1 MEFEPVIG
9 LEIHVQMDTKTK
21 MFCSCPVEFGAEP
34 NSNVC
39 PVCLGLPGSLPVI
52 NRRAVEFAIR
62 AGLAL
67 NCQINT
73 KSVFARKNYFYPDLP
88 KGYQISQYEE
98 PIAVNGW
105 LEVNGKRI
113 RIRRLHIEEDAG
125 KNIHEGSKTLVD
137 LNRAGTPLMEI
148 VTEPDIDSPQ
158 LAREFLEKLR
168 NIMRYTGVSRAD
180 MEKGQLRC
188 DINLSIRPK
197 GSKEFGTRVE
207 IKNVNSFRFVQKAIE
222 AEMERQIKLVLSGQ
236 KVVQETRTFDPSTGL
251 THPMRSKEE
260 AEDYRYFPDPDL
272 LPLVV
277 PVEWIEEIKRT
288 MPELPEERFQRF
300 VKDYSLDE
308 YSARVLT
315 DNKELGDFFED
326 ALKHYNKEP
335 KLVANWLLNDLL
347 GNLSE
352 VGKDIEDSPVSP
364 KGLAELVRLIKEGT
378 LSSKLAKEV
387 LKEMVTTGKDPN
399 EVVEEK
405 GLKQVSDEG
414 QIRAFIEEVLK
425 ENPKEVERYRSGEEK
440 VFGFLVGQVMKKAKG
455 KANIRKV
462 LRLMEGIE
470 DRRAYFITFAVV
482 YMDEAGL
489 WSQGRCEGQIL
500 YEPRGSGGFGYDPIF
515 QPEGYTKSM
524 AELSAEEKNLISHR
538 GRAIRNLLRLIK
550 MLK

>member
-21 MFCSCPVEFGAEP
+21 MFCSCSVEFGAEP

-52 NRRAVEFAIR
+52 NKRAVEFAIR

-73 KSVFARKNYFYPDLP
+73 RSVFARKNYFYPDLP

-105 LEVNGKRI
+105 LEVNGKRV

-125 KNIHEGSKTLVD
+125 KNIHEGSKTYVD

-158 LAREFLEKLR
+158 MAREFLEKLR

-188 DINLSIRPK
+188 DINLSVRPK
-197 GSKEFGTRVE
+197 GSKELGTRVE

-222 AEMERQIKLVLSGQ
+222 SEMERQIKLLLSGE
-236 KVVQETRTFDPSTGL
+236 KIVQETRTFDPSTGL
-251 THPMRSKEE
+251 THTMRTKEE

-272 LPLVV
+272 LPLVI
-277 PVEWIEEIKRT
+277 PPQWLEEIKAD
-288 MPELPEERFQRF
+288 MPELPEQRLERFI
-300 VKDYSLDE
+300 KGLGLDE
-308 YSARVLT
+308 YSAKVLT
-315 DNKELGDFFED
+315 DNKELGDFFEES
-326 ALKHYNKEP
+326 LKHYRQDP
-335 KLVANWLLNDLL
+335 KLTANWLLNDLL

-352 VGKDIEDSPVSP
+352 AGQEIESSPVSP
-364 KGLAELVRLIKEGT
+364 QSLAELVKLIKENV

-387 LKEMVTTGKDPN
+387 IKDMVLTGKSPAQI
-399 EVVEEK
+399 VEEK

-414 QIRAFIEEVLK
+414 QIKSMIEEVLR
-425 ENPKEVERYRSGEEK
+425 ENSKEVERFKAGEEK

-455 KANIRKV
+455 KANPQVVNKILKEV
-462 LRLMEGIE
+462 L
-470 DRRAYFITFAVV
+470 
-482 YMDEAGL
+482 
-489 WSQGRCEGQIL
+489 
-500 YEPRGSGGFGYDPIF
+500 
-515 QPEGYTKSM
+515 
-524 AELSAEEKNLISHR
+524 SH
-538 GRAIRNLLRLIK
+538 
-550 MLK
+550 

>member
-39 PVCLGLPGSLPVI
+39 PVCLWLPGSLPVI

-137 LNRAGTPLMEI
+137 LNRAGTPLREI

-455 KANIRKV
+455 KANPQ
-462 LRLMEGIE
+462 
-470 DRRAYFITFAVV
+470 VV
-482 YMDEAGL
+482 N
-489 WSQGRCEGQIL
+489 
-500 YEPRGSGGFGYDPIF
+500 
-515 QPEGYTKSM
+515 K
-524 AELSAEEKNLISHR
+524 
-538 GRAIRNLLRLIK
+538 LLRE
-550 MLK
+550 ML

>member
-21 MFCSCPVEFGAEP
+21 LFCSCPVEFGAEP

-52 NRRAVEFAIR
+52 NKRAVEFAIK

-67 NCQINT
+67 NCKINT
-73 KSVFARKNYFYPDLP
+73 RSVFARKNYFYPDLP

-105 LEVNGKRI
+105 LEVGGKRV

-125 KNIHEGSKTLVD
+125 KNIHEGSKTFVD

-158 LAREFLEKLR
+158 MAREFLEKLR

-188 DINLSIRPK
+188 DINISIRPK
-197 GSKEFGTRVE
+197 GSKELGTRVE

-222 AEMERQIKLVLSGQ
+222 SEMERQIKLLLSGE
-236 KVVQETRTFDPSTGL
+236 KIVQETRTFDPSTGL
-251 THPMRSKEE
+251 THTMRTKEE
-260 AEDYRYFPDPDL
+260 AEDYRYFPEPDL
-272 LPLVV
+272 LPLLI
-277 PVEWIEEIKRT
+277 PPQWLEEIKAN
-288 MPELPEERFQRF
+288 MPELPEERYERF
-300 VKDYSLDE
+300 MKNYALDQ
-308 YSARVLT
+308 YSAKVLT
-315 DNKELGDFFED
+315 DNKELGDFFEESLRYYGQD
-326 ALKHYNKEP
+326 P
-335 KLVANWLLNDLL
+335 KLTANWLLNDLL

-352 VGKDIEDSPVSP
+352 SGKDIESSPVSP
-364 KGLAELVRLIKEGT
+364 QSLAELVKLIKENV

-387 LKEMVTTGKDPN
+387 IKEMTATGKSPSQI
-399 EVVEEK
+399 VEEK

-414 QIRAFIEEVLK
+414 QIRSMIEEVLK
-425 ENPKEVERYRSGEEK
+425 ENSKEVERFKAGEEK

-455 KANIRKV
+455 KANPQLVNRILKEM
-462 LRLMEGIE
+462 LR
-470 DRRAYFITFAVV
+470 
-482 YMDEAGL
+482 
-489 WSQGRCEGQIL
+489 
-500 YEPRGSGGFGYDPIF
+500 
-515 QPEGYTKSM
+515 
-524 AELSAEEKNLISHR
+524 
-538 GRAIRNLLRLIK
+538 
-550 MLK
+550 

>member
-21 MFCSCPVEFGAEP
+21 MFCSCSVEFGAEP

-52 NRRAVEFAIR
+52 NKRAVEFAIR

-73 KSVFARKNYFYPDLP
+73 RSVFARKNYFYPDLP

-105 LEVNGKRI
+105 LEVGGKRV

-125 KNIHEGSKTLVD
+125 KNIHEGSKTYVD

-158 LAREFLEKLR
+158 MAREFLEKLR

-188 DINLSIRPK
+188 DINLSVRPK
-197 GSKEFGTRVE
+197 GSKELGTRVE

-222 AEMERQIKLVLSGQ
+222 SEMERQIKLLLSGE
-236 KVVQETRTFDPSTGL
+236 KIVQETRTFDPSTGL
-251 THPMRSKEE
+251 THTMRTKEE

-272 LPLVV
+272 LPLVI
-277 PVEWIEEIKRT
+277 PPQWLEEIKAD
-288 MPELPEERFQRF
+288 MPELPEQRLERFI
-300 VKDYSLDE
+300 KGLGLDE
-308 YSARVLT
+308 YSAKVLT
-315 DNKELGDFFED
+315 DNKELGDFFEES
-326 ALKHYNKEP
+326 LKHYRQDP
-335 KLVANWLLNDLL
+335 KLTANWLLNDLL

-352 VGKDIEDSPVSP
+352 AGKEIESYPVSP
-364 KGLAELVRLIKEGT
+364 KSLAELVKLIRENV

-387 LKEMVTTGKDPN
+387 IKEMTATGKSPSQI
-399 EVVEEK
+399 VEEK
-405 GLKQVSDEG
+405 GLRQVSDEG
-414 QIRAFIEEVLK
+414 QIRSMIEEVLK
-425 ENPKEVERYRSGEEK
+425 ENPKEVERFKAGEEK

-455 KANIRKV
+455 KANPQLVNRILKEM
-462 LRLMEGIE
+462 LR
-470 DRRAYFITFAVV
+470 
-482 YMDEAGL
+482 
-489 WSQGRCEGQIL
+489 
-500 YEPRGSGGFGYDPIF
+500 
-515 QPEGYTKSM
+515 
-524 AELSAEEKNLISHR
+524 
-538 GRAIRNLLRLIK
+538 
-550 MLK
+550 

>member
-52 NRRAVEFAIR
+52 NKRAVEFAIR

-73 KSVFARKNYFYPDLP
+73 KSIFARKNYFYPDLP

-105 LEVNGKRI
+105 LEVGGKRI

-315 DNKELGDFFED
+315 DNKELGDFFEE
-326 ALKHYNKEP
+326 ALKHYSQEP

-387 LKEMVTTGKDPN
+387 LKEMVATGKDPN

-455 KANIRKV
+455 KANPQ
-462 LRLMEGIE
+462 
-470 DRRAYFITFAVV
+470 VV
-482 YMDEAGL
+482 N
-489 WSQGRCEGQIL
+489 
-500 YEPRGSGGFGYDPIF
+500 
-515 QPEGYTKSM
+515 K
-524 AELSAEEKNLISHR
+524 
-538 GRAIRNLLRLIK
+538 LLRE
-550 MLK
+550 ML

>member
-455 KANIRKV
+455 KANPQ
-462 LRLMEGIE
+462 
-470 DRRAYFITFAVV
+470 VV
-482 YMDEAGL
+482 N
-489 WSQGRCEGQIL
+489 
-500 YEPRGSGGFGYDPIF
+500 
-515 QPEGYTKSM
+515 K
-524 AELSAEEKNLISHR
+524 
-538 GRAIRNLLRLIK
+538 LLRE
-550 MLK
+550 ML

>member
-52 NRRAVEFAIR
+52 NKRAVEFAIR

-73 KSVFARKNYFYPDLP
+73 KSIFARKNYFYPDLP

-315 DNKELGDFFED
+315 DNKELGDFFEE
-326 ALKHYNKEP
+326 ALKHYSQEP

-364 KGLAELVRLIKEGT
+364 KGLAELVRLIKEGV

-387 LKEMVTTGKDPN
+387 LKEMVATGKDPN

-455 KANIRKV
+455 KANPQ
-462 LRLMEGIE
+462 
-470 DRRAYFITFAVV
+470 VV
-482 YMDEAGL
+482 N
-489 WSQGRCEGQIL
+489 
-500 YEPRGSGGFGYDPIF
+500 
-515 QPEGYTKSM
+515 K
-524 AELSAEEKNLISHR
+524 
-538 GRAIRNLLRLIK
+538 LLRE
-550 MLK
+550 ML

>member
-52 NRRAVEFAIR
+52 NKRAVEFAIR

-73 KSVFARKNYFYPDLP
+73 KSIFARKNYFYPDLP

-105 LEVNGKRI
+105 LEVGGKRI

-236 KVVQETRTFDPSTGL
+236 KVVQETRTFDPSTAL

-315 DNKELGDFFED
+315 DNKELGDFFEE
-326 ALKHYNKEP
+326 ALKHYSQEP

-387 LKEMVTTGKDPN
+387 LKEMVATGKDPN

-455 KANIRKV
+455 KANPQ
-462 LRLMEGIE
+462 
-470 DRRAYFITFAVV
+470 VV
-482 YMDEAGL
+482 N
-489 WSQGRCEGQIL
+489 
-500 YEPRGSGGFGYDPIF
+500 
-515 QPEGYTKSM
+515 K
-524 AELSAEEKNLISHR
+524 
-538 GRAIRNLLRLIK
+538 LLRE
-550 MLK
+550 ML

>member
-34 NSNVC
+34 NVNVC

-52 NRRAVEFAIR
+52 NKRAVEYAIR
-62 AGLAL
+62 AALAL

-73 KSVFARKNYFYPDLP
+73 RSVFARKNYFYPDLP

-98 PIAVNGW
+98 PLAVNGW
-105 LEVNGKRI
+105 LEVRGKRI

-125 KNIHEGSKTLVD
+125 KNIHEGSKTFVD

-168 NIMRYTGVSRAD
+168 NIMRYAGVSKAD

-197 GSKEFGTRVE
+197 GSKELGTRVE
-207 IKNVNSFRFVQKAIE
+207 IKNVNSFKFVQKAIE
-222 AEMERQIKLVLSGQ
+222 AEIERQIKLVLAGE

-277 PVEWIEEIKRT
+277 PPGWIEEIRAN
-288 MPELPEERFQRF
+288 MPELPEERLERF
-300 VKDYSLDE
+300 IKSYSLDE
-308 YSARVLT
+308 YAARVLT
-315 DNKELGDFFED
+315 DNKELGDFFEE
-326 ALKHYNKEP
+326 ALRHYPQEP

-352 VGKDIEDSPVSP
+352 VGKDIENSPVSP
-364 KGLAELVRLIKEGT
+364 KDLAELVRLIKEGV

-387 LKEMVTTGKDPN
+387 LKEMVLTGKEPQKI
-399 EVVEEK
+399 VQEK
-405 GLKQVSDEG
+405 GLIQLSDEG
-414 QIRAFIEEVLK
+414 QIRALVEEVLR
-425 ENPKEVERYRSGEEK
+425 ENPKEVERYRSGEE
-440 VFGFLVGQVMKKAKG
+440 
-455 KANIRKV
+455 
-462 LRLMEGIE
+462 
-470 DRRAYFITFAVV
+470 
-482 YMDEAGL
+482 
-489 WSQGRCEGQIL
+489 
-500 YEPRGSGGFGYDPIF
+500 
-515 QPEGYTKSM
+515 
-524 AELSAEEKNLISHR
+524 
-538 GRAIRNLLRLIK
+538 
-550 MLK
+550 

>member
-387 LKEMVTTGKDPN
+387 LKEMVTTAKDLLLTRP
-399 EVVEEK
+399 
-405 GLKQVSDEG
+405 
-414 QIRAFIEEVLK
+414 IPFH
-425 ENPKEVERYRSGEEK
+425 
-440 VFGFLVGQVMKKAKG
+440 FL
-455 KANIRKV
+455 
-462 LRLMEGIE
+462 
-470 DRRAYFITFAVV
+470 
-482 YMDEAGL
+482 
-489 WSQGRCEGQIL
+489 W
-500 YEPRGSGGFGYDPIF
+500 IF
-515 QPEGYTKSM
+515 
-524 AELSAEEKNLISHR
+524 L
-538 GRAIRNLLRLIK
+538 
-550 MLK
+550 

>member
-21 MFCSCPVEFGAEP
+21 LFCSCPVEFGAEP

-52 NRRAVEFAIR
+52 NKRAVEFAIK

-67 NCQINT
+67 NCKINT
-73 KSVFARKNYFYPDLP
+73 RSVFARKNYFYPDLP

-105 LEVNGKRI
+105 LEVGGKRV

-125 KNIHEGSKTLVD
+125 KNIHEGSKTFVD

-158 LAREFLEKLR
+158 MAREFLEKLR

-188 DINLSIRPK
+188 DINISIRPK
-197 GSKEFGTRVE
+197 GSKELGTRVE

-222 AEMERQIKLVLSGQ
+222 SEMERQIKLLLSGE
-236 KVVQETRTFDPSTGL
+236 KIVQETRTFDPSTGL
-251 THPMRSKEE
+251 THTMRTKEE
-260 AEDYRYFPDPDL
+260 AEDYRYFPEPDL
-272 LPLVV
+272 LPLVI
-277 PVEWIEEIKRT
+277 PPQWLEEIKAN
-288 MPELPEERFQRF
+288 MPELPEERYERF
-300 VKDYSLDE
+300 MKNYALDQ

-315 DNKELGDFFED
+315 DNKELGDFFEES
-326 ALKHYNKEP
+326 LKYYNQDP
-335 KLVANWLLNDLL
+335 KLTANWLLNDLL

-352 VGKDIEDSPVSP
+352 AGKDIECSPVSP
-364 KGLAELVRLIKEGT
+364 QSLAELVKLIRENV

-387 LKEMVTTGKDPN
+387 IKDMVLTGKSP
-399 EVVEEK
+399 VQIVEEK

-414 QIRAFIEEVLK
+414 QIRSMIEEVLR
-425 ENPKEVERYRSGEEK
+425 ENPKEVERFKAGEEK
-440 VFGFLVGQVMKKAKG
+440 VFGFLVGQVMKKARG
-455 KANIRKV
+455 KANPQMVNRILKEM
-462 LRLMEGIE
+462 LR
-470 DRRAYFITFAVV
+470 
-482 YMDEAGL
+482 
-489 WSQGRCEGQIL
+489 
-500 YEPRGSGGFGYDPIF
+500 
-515 QPEGYTKSM
+515 
-524 AELSAEEKNLISHR
+524 
-538 GRAIRNLLRLIK
+538 
-550 MLK
+550 

>member
-73 KSVFARKNYFYPDLP
+73 KSIFARKNYFYPDLP

-105 LEVNGKRI
+105 LEVGGKRI

-197 GSKEFGTRVE
+197 GSKELGTRVE

-236 KVVQETRTFDPSTGL
+236 KVVQETRTFDPSTAL

-277 PVEWIEEIKRT
+277 PVEWIEEIRRT

-315 DNKELGDFFED
+315 DNKELGDFFEE
-326 ALKHYNKEP
+326 ALKHYSQEP

-364 KGLAELVRLIKEGT
+364 KGLAELVRLIKEGV

-387 LKEMVTTGKDPN
+387 LKEMVATGKDPN

-440 VFGFLVGQVMKKAKG
+440 VFGFLVGQVMKRAKG
-455 KANIRKV
+455 KANPQ
-462 LRLMEGIE
+462 
-470 DRRAYFITFAVV
+470 VV
-482 YMDEAGL
+482 N
-489 WSQGRCEGQIL
+489 
-500 YEPRGSGGFGYDPIF
+500 
-515 QPEGYTKSM
+515 K
-524 AELSAEEKNLISHR
+524 
-538 GRAIRNLLRLIK
+538 LLRE
-550 MLK
+550 ML